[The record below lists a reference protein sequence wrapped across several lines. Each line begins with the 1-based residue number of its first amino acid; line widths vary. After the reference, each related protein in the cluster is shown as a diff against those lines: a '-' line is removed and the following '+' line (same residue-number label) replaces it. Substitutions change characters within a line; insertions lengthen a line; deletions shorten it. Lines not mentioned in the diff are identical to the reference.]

1 MPKERFHMLLTEQSL
16 KLSGFLPGEGSEE
29 RSAVLLGS
37 VLPDIFFYDLPN
49 FRWSATGVSLHRY
62 QGEEGFRLCASW
74 LKAKPSLK
82 YTTIFYCLLGVA
94 SHLLAD
100 GFWHPSI
107 NRESFSG
114 SEPCRKYR
122 LPPQS
127 CHHWLEGQLEALW
140 IPLLAPPET
149 YRSRLK
155 AFREGAPPVPACL
168 EFYSD
173 FLSFAGF
180 RPVPSVPRMRRCLF
194 WQTTLLRAFT
204 DPRFTRWQERLLTGR
219 PAKRLGALLVPP
231 PGRGIEV
238 AGGRTAAASEGRDL
252 ATGSFLAS
260 SVIYLSERLRELF

>member
-1 MPKERFHMLLTEQSL
+1 
-16 KLSGFLPGEGSEE
+16 
-29 RSAVLLGS
+29 
-37 VLPDIFFYDLPN
+37 
-49 FRWSATGVSLHRY
+49 
-62 QGEEGFRLCASW
+62 
-74 LKAKPSLK
+74 
-82 YTTIFYCLLGVA
+82 
-94 SHLLAD
+94 
-100 GFWHPSI
+100 
-107 NRESFSG
+107 
-114 SEPCRKYR
+114 

-149 YRSRLK
+149 YRTRLK
-155 AFREGAPPVPACL
+155 AFREGTPPVPACL

-180 RPVPSVPRMRRCLF
+180 RRVPSVSRMRRCLF

-219 PAKRLGALLVPP
+219 PTKRLGALLVPP

-238 AGGRTAAASEGRDL
+238 SGGWTAAASEGRDL
-252 ATGSFLAS
+252 ATASFLAS